1 MNDFSL
7 PAMGIFR
14 LSSSSKDASGTEE
27 YNFKCKTSYHIK
39 LIRLRMRPAD
49 PSFRE
54 IYLES
59 TDCSSL
65 IKMMQASYVVINNG
79 YIKFKDLNI
88 PLIYT
93 YSTSGMNAIKVAHIL
108 FETIILEK

>member
-7 PAMGIFR
+7 PALAIFQ

-39 LIRLRMRPAD
+39 LIRLKMRPAN
-49 PSFRE
+49 PGFRE

-65 IKMMQASYVVINNG
+65 IRMLESSYIKINDGN
-79 YIKFKDLNI
+79 IKFKDLNI

-93 YSTSGMNAIKVAHIL
+93 YSTSGVNAIKVAQIL
-108 FETIILEK
+108 FETIVLVK